1 MLLVRSH
8 GQMGNQIFH
17 LLGALSVLRT
27 NERLVLFGFG
37 ELLELLPELKF
48 DHIVVPIPNRFAR
61 NVKFLERGLRRLAR
75 RGVIGRANYSEESA
89 ELTRTDGRFSPT
101 LFDAGN
107 AQNYSVIN
115 LGVLQDFFI
124 RVDRDLVETQG
135 GPLKLNESL
144 NCFVH
149 IRRGDYLA
157 HPSVEESIAI
167 PDSWFLEQMI
177 RIANDYPEVEFFLYS
192 DSIDALADEIVRFPN
207 TRIRDV
213 SHIVAFH
220 EMALADMGILSAST
234 FSWWSA
240 MVANYRGARGPFI
253 GPQHWAGWR
262 KGAWDPE
269 GFVSDAIT
277 YVDVA
282 R

>member
-1 MLLVRSH
+1 MLFVRSH

-17 LLGALSVLRT
+17 LLGAISVLRT
-27 NERLVLFGFG
+27 NEKLVLFGFG
-37 ELLELLPELKF
+37 ELLELLPDLKSE
-48 DHIVVPIPNRFAR
+48 HVVIPVPNRFSR
-61 NVKFLERGLRRLAR
+61 NLKFLERGLRKLAR
-75 RGVIGRANYSEESA
+75 RGIIGRAHYSEESP

-107 AQNYSVIN
+107 AQNYSVIDQA
-115 LGVLQDFFI
+115 VLNAFFE
-124 RVDRDLVETQG
+124 RVAPDLNETQRG
-135 GPLKLNESL
+135 KLKPKHSL
-144 NCFVH
+144 SCFVH

-177 RIANDYPEVEFFLYS
+177 RIASEYPEVEFLLYS
-192 DSIDALADEIVRFPN
+192 DSVDSLADEIVRFGN

-240 MVANYRGARGPFI
+240 MVANHRGAQGPFI

-262 KGAWDPE
+262 KGAWEPE
-269 GFVSDAIT
+269 GFVSKALT
-277 YVDVA
+277 YVDVCN
-282 R
+282 